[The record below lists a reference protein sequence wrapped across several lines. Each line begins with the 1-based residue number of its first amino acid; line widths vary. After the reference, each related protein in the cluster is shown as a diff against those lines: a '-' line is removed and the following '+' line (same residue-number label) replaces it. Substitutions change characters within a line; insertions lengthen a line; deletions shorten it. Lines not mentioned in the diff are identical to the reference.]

1 MKKSIFL
8 VSGIL
13 ILFSSSF
20 RPAPGTHDPRDES
33 LPVKYEELTSP
44 DFIRAVG
51 QSRGTCIIPL
61 GILEKHGPHLPL
73 GTDLL
78 VAREMALRA
87 AGKEYTVVFPEYF
100 VGQIF
105 EARHQPGTVAYSHG
119 TMWNLLEETCSELA
133 RNGMKK
139 IILVNGHGGNNAFLQ
154 YFCQAQLAARKD
166 YCVVVFDPHED
177 PAVMEKVEQL
187 RKFPWDSHAGDLETG
202 MMLNVRP
209 DLVHVDRAGEQ
220 SGADQARL
228 SNIPNGYTGIWWYAR
243 YPNHYAGDATDPSRE
258 AAALLLEHHIE
269 LLAELVRT
277 LKQNDDILELQDRFF
292 QEAERPIDT
301 KQ

>member
-1 MKKSIFL
+1 MKNIL
-8 VSGIL
+8 VLLKGFL
-13 ILFSSSF
+13 ILFLVPN
-20 RPAPGTHDPRDES
+20 PANLPAQDTDTDV

-44 DFIRAVG
+44 DFIRAIERSG
-51 QSRGTCIIPL
+51 GTCIIPM
-61 GILEKHGPHLPL
+61 GIMEKHGAHLPL
-73 GTDLL
+73 GTDLM

-87 AGKEYTVVFPEYF
+87 ARKEYTVVFPEYF

-105 EARHQPGTVAYSHG
+105 EAKHQPGTIAYSHE
-119 TMWNLLEETCSELA
+119 TMWNLLDETCRELA

-139 IILVNGHGGNNAFLQ
+139 IILVNGHVGNNAFLQ
-154 YFCQAQLAARKD
+154 YFCQAQLDGKKD
-166 YCVVVFDPHED
+166 YCVVVFNPQED

-202 MMLNVRP
+202 MMLEVRP
-209 DLVHVDRAGEQ
+209 DIVHVDRAGEQ

-228 SNIPNGYTGIWWYAR
+228 SAVPNISTGIWWYAR
-243 YPNHYAGDATDPSRE
+243 YPNHYAGDATNPSQE
-258 AAALLLEHHIE
+258 AAALLLEHNIE

-292 QEAERPIDT
+292 REAEQPLNT
-301 KQ
+301 EQ